1 MTAGFVL
8 LLALGAMAG
17 GFVNGLAGFGTAL
30 FALGFWLQ
38 IMPPVQAVLTVLVV
52 SVLSGV
58 QGVVLVR
65 RSIRWPRLG
74 RFAVPALVGIPIG
87 TALVTWIDPATLK
100 RVIAAF
106 LVLYGLFFA
115 FRRDLP
121 ALTRPTPVIDGTIG
135 FAGGVLGGLAGLSGA
150 LPTMWCAMRP
160 WPKAEQRA
168 VLQPYNL
175 AVQLVAIA
183 LFALQGAFDRET
195 VLILAVATPFTM
207 IAAQAGLAVFK
218 RMDDDRFRRLLILL
232 MLVSG
237 ALLMARELLLSPA

>member
-1 MTAGFVL
+1 
-8 LLALGAMAG
+8 MAG

-121 ALTRPTPVIDGTIG
+121 ALTRPTPVIDGTVG

-195 VLILAVATPFTM
+195 ALILAVATPFTM

-218 RMDDDRFRRLLILL
+218 RMDDDRFRRLLILM
-232 MLVSG
+232 MLASG

>member
-1 MTAGFVL
+1 
-8 LLALGAMAG
+8 MAG

-38 IMPPVQAVLTVLVV
+38 IMPPVQAVLSVLVV

-121 ALTRPTPVIDGTIG
+121 ALTRPTPVIDGTVG

-218 RMDDDRFRRLLILL
+218 RMDDDRFRRLLILM
-232 MLVSG
+232 MLASG

>member
-1 MTAGFVL
+1 
-8 LLALGAMAG
+8 MAG

-121 ALTRPTPVIDGTIG
+121 ALTRPTPVIDGTVG

-183 LFALQGAFDRET
+183 LFALQGVFDRET

-218 RMDDDRFRRLLILL
+218 RMDDDRFRRLLILM
-232 MLVSG
+232 MLASG

>member
-1 MTAGFVL
+1 
-8 LLALGAMAG
+8 MAG

-121 ALTRPTPVIDGTIG
+121 ALTRPTPVIDGTVG

-195 VLILAVATPFTM
+195 ALILAVATPFTI

-218 RMDDDRFRRLLILL
+218 RMDDDRFRRLLILM
-232 MLVSG
+232 MLASG